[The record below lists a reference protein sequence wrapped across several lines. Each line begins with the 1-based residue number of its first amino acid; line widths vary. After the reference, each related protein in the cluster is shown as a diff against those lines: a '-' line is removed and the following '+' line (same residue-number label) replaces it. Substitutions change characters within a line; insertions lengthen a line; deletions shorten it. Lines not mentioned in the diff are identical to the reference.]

1 MNQKKKKG
9 YYAALFSCLGIAALV
24 VGISTYGLKS
34 GEEKIA
40 KQDEMVKNDV
50 VLPEDE
56 GTPVISNNT
65 PSLEVSQ
72 EERNSM
78 LNDEADVE
86 QNTVATNKTE
96 ATAQEKPITQED
108 ASKITKE
115 QQKQEPVKK
124 ESKEEQPAED
134 AFAEETDYAQ
144 TGIFDKDLV
153 LQSPLDGDIVMDF
166 SVDHAIY
173 DVTLDQ
179 YRTNDTISIAGQVG
193 SQIKA
198 AGDGVVE
205 SVTQNGE
212 TGNTIVINHNN
223 GWKTTYSQ
231 LQNDVAV
238 SQGEN
243 VKVGQVIGTIA
254 EPTKYGILL
263 GSHLDFG
270 VARDGQP
277 IDPKVALAQ

>member
-9 YYAALFSCLGIAALV
+9 YYAALSSCLGIAALV

-40 KQDEMVKNDV
+40 KQEEFVKNDV

-56 GTPVISNNT
+56 GTPVALNNT

-72 EERNSM
+72 EERNKIS
-78 LNDEADVE
+78 NDGAEENDA
-86 QNTVATNKTE
+86 ATDKAE
-96 ATAQEKPITQED
+96 EMPKEKPITQENTNE
-108 ASKITKE
+108 STKE
-115 QQKQEPVKK
+115 QQNQEPVKK
-124 ESKEEQPAED
+124 ESKEEESTED

-166 SVDHAIY
+166 SLDHAIY

-193 SQIKA
+193 SQVKA

-205 SVTQNGE
+205 SITQDSE
-212 TGNTIVINHNN
+212 TGKTIVINHNN

-231 LQNDVAV
+231 LQEDVSV

-243 VKVGQVIGTIA
+243 VKVGQVIGA
-254 EPTKYGILL
+254 VGEPTKYGILL

>member
-40 KQDEMVKNDV
+40 KQEEVAKNDV
-50 VLPEDE
+50 ALPEDE
-56 GTPVISNNT
+56 GTPVILNNT

-72 EERNSM
+72 EERDKMS
-78 LNDEADVE
+78 NDGAE
-86 QNTVATNKTE
+86 QNNATSDKTE
-96 ATAQEKPITQED
+96 ETPQEKPITQENTNG
-108 ASKITKE
+108 STKE
-115 QQKQEPVKK
+115 QQNQEPVKK
-124 ESKEEQPAED
+124 ESKEEESTED

-153 LQSPLDGDIVMDF
+153 LQTPLDGDIVMDF
-166 SVDHAIY
+166 SLDHAIY

-193 SQIKA
+193 SQVKA

-205 SVTQNGE
+205 SITQNSE
-212 TGNTIVINHNN
+212 TGKTIVINHNN

-231 LQNDVAV
+231 LQEDVAV

-243 VKVGQVIGTIA
+243 VKVGQVIGA
-254 EPTKYGILL
+254 VGEPTKYGVLL